1 MFKIK
6 QQLRRLYAVT
16 AISSLQ
22 IAGASWVALLAARGF
37 SLAEIGFAE
46 GVFHLVSFLFE
57 VPSGVIA
64 DVFGRKKSMVASQC
78 MFAAASA
85 AMLLSRSMGGVCLA
99 MALNALGYN
108 FASGSR
114 EALAYESLKMCG
126 LEEAYQQFAVNDLT
140 LWRVGTALATLCAG
154 FALWLGPR
162 AAYGVD
168 LAFAL
173 LGLCPALL
181 LQEPECSTPA
191 SGHPALRIREAVQES
206 IAFILHSPKALRLML
221 CNAAVGTV
229 ATMLLYLLQARLPAL
244 GLPAGWLG
252 PVLFVLGLSGTLGV
266 QAARFAEGIGFR
278 PLALLC
284 AGGVFAGAMLA
295 AAPSLPVA
303 FAGGFLAGMLD
314 DLLDVRSDVVLNG
327 MVPSAQ
333 RATLVSVSS
342 LTFSLV
348 MLAAAPLMGAVFG
361 AL

>member
-99 MALNALGYN
+99 MALSALGYN

-114 EALAYESLKMCG
+114 EALAYESLKACG
-126 LEEAYQQFAVNDLT
+126 REEAYQQFAVNDLT
-140 LWRVGTALATLCAG
+140 LWRVGSALATLCAG

-173 LGLCPALL
+173 LGLCPALM

-191 SGHPALRIREAVQES
+191 SGHPALRIREAVRES

-221 CNAAVGTV
+221 CNAAVGAV

-244 GLPAGWLG
+244 GLPA
-252 PVLFVLGLSGTLGV
+252 LFVLGLSGTLGA
-266 QAARFAEGIGFR
+266 QSARFARRLSFR

-284 AGGVFAGAMLA
+284 AGGVFAGTLLA
-295 AAPSLPVA
+295 AAPCLPVA

>member
-37 SLAEIGFAE
+37 SLTEIGFAE
-46 GVFHLVSFLFE
+46 GMFHLVSFLFE
-57 VPSGVIA
+57 VPSGIIA

-85 AMLLSRSMGGVCLA
+85 AMLLSRSMAGVCLA
-99 MALNALGYN
+99 MALSALGYN

-114 EALAYESLKMCG
+114 EALAYESLKECG
-126 LEEAYQQFAVNDLT
+126 REEAYQQFAVNDLT
-140 LWRVGTALATLCAG
+140 LWRVGSALATLCAG

-162 AAYGVD
+162 AAYSVD
-168 LAFAL
+168 LVLAL
-173 LGLCPALL
+173 AGLLPALAL
-181 LQEPECSTPA
+181 REPEREVSA
-191 SGHPALRIREAVQES
+191 GSAAVRIRSAVRES
-206 IAFILHSPKALRLML
+206 AVFILHSPKVLRLML
-221 CNAAVGTV
+221 CNAAVGAV

-252 PVLFVLGLSGTLGV
+252 PVLFVLSLSGTLGA
-266 QAARFAEGIGFR
+266 QAARFAQRLPFR

-284 AGGVFAGAMLA
+284 AGGVFAGAVLA
-295 AAPSLPVA
+295 ASPSLPVA

-314 DLLDVRSDVVLNG
+314 DLLDVRSDVVLNE

-348 MLAAAPLMGAVFG
+348 MLAAAPLMGALFG

>member
-1 MFKIK
+1 MFKIQ

-37 SLAEIGFAE
+37 SLTEIGFAE
-46 GVFHLVSFLFE
+46 GVFHFVSFLFE
-57 VPSGVIA
+57 VPSGVVA
-64 DVFGRKKSMVASQC
+64 DVFGRKRSMVASQC

-85 AMLLSRSMGGVCLA
+85 AMLLSRSMAGVCLA
-99 MALNALGYN
+99 MALSALGYN

-126 LEEAYQQFAVNDLT
+126 REEAYQQFAVNDLT
-140 LWRVGTALATLCAG
+140 LWRVGSALATLCAG

-168 LAFAL
+168 LALAL
-173 LGLCPALL
+173 AGLLPALAL
-181 LQEPECSTPA
+181 REPEREVTAGSA
-191 SGHPALRIREAVQES
+191 VRIRSAVRES
-206 IAFILHSPKALRLML
+206 AAFILHSPKVLRLML
-221 CNAAVGTV
+221 CNAAVGAV
-229 ATMLLYLLQARLPAL
+229 ATMLLYLLQARMPAL
-244 GLPAGWLG
+244 GLPVGWLG
-252 PVLFVLGLSGTLGV
+252 PALFVLSLSGTLGA
-266 QAARFAEGIGFR
+266 QAARFAQRLPFR

-284 AGGVFAGAMLA
+284 AGGVFAGAVLA
-295 AAPSLPVA
+295 ASPSLPVA

-327 MVPSAQ
+327 IVPSAQ
-333 RATLVSVSS
+333 RATLMSVSS

-348 MLAAAPLMGAVFG
+348 MLAAAPLMGALFG

>member
-37 SLAEIGFAE
+37 SLTEIGFAE
-46 GVFHLVSFLFE
+46 GVFHFVSFLFE

-64 DVFGRKKSMVASQC
+64 DVFGRKRSMVASQC

-85 AMLLSRSMGGVCLA
+85 AMLLSRSMAGVCLA
-99 MALNALGYN
+99 MALSALGYN

-126 LEEAYQQFAVNDLT
+126 REEAYQQFAVNDLT
-140 LWRVGTALATLCAG
+140 LWRVGSALATLCAG

-162 AAYGVD
+162 AAYGAD
-168 LAFAL
+168 LALAL
-173 LGLCPALL
+173 AGLLPALAL
-181 LQEPECSTPA
+181 REPEREVIAGSA
-191 SGHPALRIREAVQES
+191 AVRIRRAVRES
-206 IAFILHSPKALRLML
+206 AVFILHSPKVLRLML
-221 CNAAVGTV
+221 CNAAVGAV

-252 PVLFVLGLSGTLGV
+252 PALFVLSLSGTLGA
-266 QAARFAEGIGFR
+266 QAARFAEGLGFR
-278 PLALLC
+278 SLELLC

-314 DLLDVRSDVVLNG
+314 DLLDVRSDVVLNE

-348 MLAAAPLMGAVFG
+348 MLAAAPLMGALFG